1 MNYIRAKGR
10 GRFKMTVDY
19 MKSVDE
25 NTFVSDVIEKSK
37 EKVVIVDFWAPWCGP
52 CKALT
57 PILESQA
64 VKNREHL
71 EVVKV
76 NIDENQGIASQLRI
90 QSIPAVFAF
99 SDGQPVDGF
108 MGAKTEPDV
117 EKFFDALIKKFSK
130 TNSNISEELNGLL
143 SEGRFQEVKLT
154 SEELIKSNPSPENY
168 SLLIRSIVGLGDFD
182 EVEQVLKNLTP
193 EILKD
198 NAVKSAISSYEL
210 LKNNDVK
217 DSKKEILDRIKKNP
231 ADLDSKMNYSKIL
244 FNESNFSECIDILL
258 EMFEKDR
265 EWKDGYAK
273 QQLLLI
279 FDHLGSENELSQ
291 KGRRALTSLI
301 FV

>member
-1 MNYIRAKGR
+1 MI
-10 GRFKMTVDY
+10 VESI
-19 MKSVDE
+19 KSVDE
-25 NTFVSDVIEKSK
+25 KTFVSDVIEKSK
-37 EKVVIVDFWAPWCGP
+37 EKIIIVDFWAPWCGP

-64 VKNREHL
+64 TKKKDYL

-99 SDGQPVDGF
+99 SGGQPVDGF

-130 TNSNISEELNGLL
+130 NSSNVSEEFEILL
-143 SEGRFQEVKLT
+143 SEKRFQEVRLA

-168 SLLIRSIVGLGDFD
+168 SLLIRSLVGLGDF
-182 EVEQVLKNLTP
+182 EGVEHVIKNLSL

-198 NAVKSAISSYEL
+198 NAVKGAVSSYEL
-210 LKNNDVK
+210 LKNNEVE
-217 DSKKEILDRIKKNP
+217 DSKKEVLDRIKENP
-231 ADLDSKMNYSKIL
+231 ADLDNKMNYSKIL
-244 FNESNFSECIDILL
+244 FKENNFSECIDVLL
-258 EMFEKDR
+258 EMFKKDK
-265 EWKDGYAK
+265 EWKEGYAK
-273 QQLLLI
+273 KQLLLI
-279 FDHLGSENELSQ
+279 FDHLGSENELSK

-301 FV
+301 FN

>member
-1 MNYIRAKGR
+1 
-10 GRFKMTVDY
+10 MTVDS
-19 MKSVDE
+19 MKSVNE

-64 VKNREHL
+64 AKKKEHL

-108 MGAKTEPDV
+108 MGAKTESDV

-130 TNSNISEELNGLL
+130 INSSVFEELEVLL
-143 SEGRFQEVKLT
+143 SEGSFNEVKLT

-210 LKNNDVK
+210 LKDNDVK
-217 DSKKEILDRIKKNP
+217 DSKKEILDRIEKNP

-244 FNESNFSECIDILL
+244 FNENNFSECIDILL
-258 EMFEKDR
+258 EMFRKDK

-273 QQLLLI
+273 KQLLLI
-279 FDHLGSENELSQ
+279 FDHLGSENELSK

>member
-1 MNYIRAKGR
+1 MLAESIKD
-10 GRFKMTVDY
+10 V
-19 MKSVDE
+19 SE
-25 NTFVSDVIEKSK
+25 NTFVPEVIEKSK
-37 EKVVIVDFWAPWCGP
+37 EKIVIVDFWAPWCGP

-64 VKNREHL
+64 NKKKEHL

-76 NIDENQGIASQLRI
+76 NVDENQGIASQLRV

-108 MGAKTEPDV
+108 MGAKTEPEV
-117 EKFFDALIKKFSK
+117 EKFLDTLIKKFSK
-130 TNSNISEELNGLL
+130 NNSNVSEEFEILL
-143 SEGRFQEVKLT
+143 SEGRFEEVKLA

-182 EVEQVLKNLTP
+182 EVETLIENLSP

-198 NAVKSAISSYEL
+198 NAVKGAISSFEL
-210 LKNNDVK
+210 LKNINVEG
-217 DSKKEILDRIKKNP
+217 SKKEVLDRMQKNP
-231 ADLDSKMNYSKIL
+231 ADLDCKMNYSKIL
-244 FNESNFSECIDILL
+244 FNENNFSECIDVLL
-258 EMFEKDR
+258 EMFRKDK

-273 QQLLLI
+273 KQLLLI
-279 FDHLGSENELSQ
+279 FDHLGSENELSK

>member
-1 MNYIRAKGR
+1 MI
-10 GRFKMTVDY
+10 VDT

-25 NTFVSDVIEKSK
+25 NTFVSDVIERSK
-37 EKVVIVDFWAPWCGP
+37 EKIVIVDFWAPWCGP
-52 CKALT
+52 CKSLT

-64 VKNREHL
+64 TKNREHV

-108 MGAKTEPDV
+108 MGAKTEPEV

-130 TNSNISEELNGLL
+130 NNSGVFEELEVLL
-143 SEGRFQEVKLT
+143 SEGRFNEVKLT

-217 DSKKEILDRIKKNP
+217 DSKKEILDRIEKNP

-244 FNESNFSECIDILL
+244 FNENNFSECIDILL
-258 EMFEKDR
+258 EMFRKDK

-273 QQLLLI
+273 KQLLLI
-279 FDHLGSENELSQ
+279 FDHLGSENELSK

>member
-1 MNYIRAKGR
+1 ML
-10 GRFKMTVDY
+10 V
-19 MKSVDE
+19 KSLKDVSE
-25 NTFVSDVIEKSK
+25 NTFVPEVIEKSK
-37 EKVVIVDFWAPWCGP
+37 EKIVIVDFWAPWCGP

-64 VKNREHL
+64 TKKKENL

-76 NIDENQGIASQLRI
+76 NIDENQGIASQLRV

-108 MGAKTEPDV
+108 MGAKTEPEV
-117 EKFFDALIKKFSK
+117 EKFLDTLIKKFSK
-130 TNSNISEELNGLL
+130 NNSNISEEFEMLL
-143 SEGRFQEVKLT
+143 SEGRFEEVKLA

-168 SLLIRSIVGLGDFD
+168 SLLIRSFVGLGDF
-182 EVEQVLKNLTP
+182 EGVEKLIENLSP

-198 NAVKSAISSYEL
+198 NAVKGAISSYEL
-210 LKNNDVK
+210 MKNNDVE
-217 DSKKEILDRIKKNP
+217 DSKKEILDRMQKNP
-231 ADLDSKMNYSKIL
+231 ADLDCKMNYSKIL
-244 FNESNFSECIDILL
+244 FKENNFSECIDVLL
-258 EMFEKDR
+258 EMFRKDK

-273 QQLLLI
+273 KQLLLI
-279 FDHLGSENELSQ
+279 FDHLGSENELSK

>member
-1 MNYIRAKGR
+1 MI
-10 GRFKMTVDY
+10 VESI
-19 MKSVDE
+19 KSVDE
-25 NTFVSDVIEKSK
+25 KTFVSDVIEKSK
-37 EKVVIVDFWAPWCGP
+37 EKIIIVDFWAPWCGP

-64 VKNREHL
+64 TKKKDYL

-76 NIDENQGIASQLRI
+76 NIDENQEIASQLRI

-99 SDGQPVDGF
+99 SGGQPVDGF

-130 TNSNISEELNGLL
+130 NSSNVSEEFEILL
-143 SEGRFQEVKLT
+143 SEKRFQEVKLA

-168 SLLIRSIVGLGDFD
+168 SLLIRSLVGLGDFD
-182 EVEQVLKNLTP
+182 GVEHVIKNLSL

-198 NAVKSAISSYEL
+198 NAVKGAVSSYEL
-210 LKNNDVK
+210 LKNNEVE
-217 DSKKEILDRIKKNP
+217 DSKAEVLDRIKENP
-231 ADLDSKMNYSKIL
+231 ADLDNKMNYSKIL
-244 FNESNFSECIDILL
+244 FKENNFSECIDVLL
-258 EMFEKDR
+258 EMFKKDK
-265 EWKDGYAK
+265 EWKEGYAK
-273 QQLLLI
+273 KQLLLI
-279 FDHLGSENELSQ
+279 FDHLGSENELSK

>member
-1 MNYIRAKGR
+1 
-10 GRFKMTVDY
+10 MTVDS
-19 MKSVDE
+19 MKSVNE

-37 EKVVIVDFWAPWCGP
+37 EKIVIVDFWAPWCGP

-64 VKNREHL
+64 AKKIEHL

-108 MGAKTEPDV
+108 MGAKTESDV
-117 EKFFDALIKKFSK
+117 EKFFDAVIKKFSK
-130 TNSNISEELNGLL
+130 INSSVFEELEVLL
-143 SEGRFQEVKLT
+143 SEGRFNEVKLT

-198 NAVKSAISSYEL
+198 NAVKSAASSYEL
-210 LKNNDVK
+210 LKNNNVK
-217 DSKKEILDRIKKNP
+217 DSKKEILDRIENNP

-244 FNESNFSECIDILL
+244 FNENNFSECIDILL
-258 EMFEKDR
+258 EMFRKDK

-273 QQLLLI
+273 KQLLLI
-279 FDHLGSENELSQ
+279 FDHLGSENELSK

>member
-1 MNYIRAKGR
+1 MI
-10 GRFKMTVDY
+10 VDS

-25 NTFVSDVIEKSK
+25 STFVSDVIEKSK
-37 EKVVIVDFWAPWCGP
+37 EKIIIVDFWAPWCGP

-64 VKNREHL
+64 AKKKEHL

-117 EKFFDALIKKFSK
+117 EKFFDTLIKKFSK
-130 TNSNISEELNGLL
+130 TNSNVSEELEFLL
-143 SEGRFQEVKLT
+143 SEGRFREVKLT

-168 SLLIRSIVGLGDFD
+168 SLLIRSIIGLGDFD
-182 EVEQVLKNLTP
+182 EVEQLLKNLTP
-193 EILKD
+193 EILKN
-198 NAVKSAISSYEL
+198 NAIKSAISSYEL

-217 DSKKEILDRIKKNP
+217 DSKKEVLDRITKNP

-244 FNESNFSECIDILL
+244 FNENNFSECIDILL
-258 EMFEKDR
+258 EMFRKDK

-273 QQLLLI
+273 KQLLLI
-279 FDHLGSENELSQ
+279 FDHLGSENELSK
-291 KGRRALTSLI
+291 KGRRALTSLV

>member
-1 MNYIRAKGR
+1 MLVESIKD
-10 GRFKMTVDY
+10 VSED
-19 MKSVDE
+19 
-25 NTFVSDVIEKSK
+25 TFVPEVVEKSK
-37 EKVVIVDFWAPWCGP
+37 EKIVIVDFWAPWCGP

-64 VKNREHL
+64 NKNKGHL

-108 MGAKTEPDV
+108 MGAKTEPEV
-117 EKFFDALIKKFSK
+117 EKFFDTLIKKFSK
-130 TNSNISEELNGLL
+130 NNSNVSEEYEILL
-143 SEGRFQEVKLT
+143 SEGRFEEVKLA
-154 SEELIKSNPSPENY
+154 SEELIKSIPSPENY
-168 SLLIRSIVGLGDFD
+168 SILIRSIIGLGDFD
-182 EVEQVLKNLTP
+182 GVEKVIENLSP

-198 NAVKSAISSYEL
+198 NAVKVAISSYEL
-210 LKNNDVK
+210 LKNNDVE
-217 DSKKEILDRIKKNP
+217 DSKKEILDRMQENP
-231 ADLDSKMNYSKIL
+231 ADLDCKMNYSKIL
-244 FNESNFSECIDILL
+244 FKENNFSECIDVLL
-258 EMFEKDR
+258 EMFRKDK

-273 QQLLLI
+273 KQLLLI
-279 FDHLGSENELSQ
+279 FDHLGSENELSK